1 MFLTFLLFQMYNY
14 LLECDKK
21 YMILKHVMKLA
32 ISCLI
37 PTGTDIY

>member
-1 MFLTFLLFQMYNY
+1 MYNY

-21 YMILKHVMKLA
+21 YMILNHEMKWA

-37 PTGTDIY
+37 PTGTYIY